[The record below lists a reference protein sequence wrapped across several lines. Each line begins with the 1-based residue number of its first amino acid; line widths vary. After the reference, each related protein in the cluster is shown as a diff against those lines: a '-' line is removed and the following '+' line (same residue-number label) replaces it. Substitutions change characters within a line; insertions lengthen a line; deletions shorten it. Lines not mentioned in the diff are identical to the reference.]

1 MLRVA
6 HLVLLGIVKN
16 LPADIDQVTLVR
28 LRLQLLHQVLQLRD
42 EKSFKPE
49 MFNSNTVHGSWKALI
64 T

>member
-1 MLRVA
+1 MLQVA
-6 HLVLLGIVKN
+6 HLVLFGIVQD
-16 LPADIDQVTLVR
+16 LSADINQVPLVR

-49 MFNSNTVHGSWKALI
+49 MFNSNIVHGSWKALI